1 MRLTSAACALACGVV
16 FAGVP
21 AAALAQE
28 PASWKDPL
36 TFHTFS
42 IAAVD
47 RATGEVGV
55 AVATHAACVG
65 NGVPWVRVGVGAVA
79 TQADTRTDYGPH
91 ILDRIQEGAT
101 PASALA
107 AELARDPGRDRRQIG
122 VIGAGGLSAQH
133 TGASTPAWS
142 GDMRGADFVVQ
153 GNTLASPEV
162 IKAMAANFEASGRSP
177 RHLADRLI
185 DAVAAADAAG
195 GDIRRGQ
202 MQSAAVI
209 VADPRPGHAR
219 REDKVSTFIN
229 VCEHADPIRE
239 LRRVYDSVSET
250 LGYRTLQQF
259 EGRDVWQLEIIL
271 QALGFLPGAEPGA
284 ATSAEPHRFTPR
296 LVAAIDQFRRAERLE
311 GAEAPP
317 GFVDRDLIERLWAAL
332 GRAGKAQAVRT
343 RLLETTTVTR

>member
-1 MRLTSAACALACGVV
+1 M
-16 FAGVP
+16 
-21 AAALAQE
+21 
-28 PASWKDPL
+28 
-36 TFHTFS
+36 
-42 IAAVD
+42 
-47 RATGEVGV
+47 GV

-91 ILDRIQEGAT
+91 ILDRIQDGAT

-122 VIGAGGLSAQH
+122 VIGVGGLSAQH
-133 TGASTPAWS
+133 TGAATPAWS
-142 GDMRGADFVVQ
+142 GDLRGADFVIQ
-153 GNTLASPEV
+153 GNTLAGPEV
-162 IKAMAANFEASGRSP
+162 VRAMAANFEASGGSL

-229 VCEHADPIRE
+229 VCENPDPIRE
-239 LRRVYDSVSET
+239 LRRVYDTVSET

-271 QALGFLPGAEPGA
+271 QALGFLPAAEPGA
-284 ATSAEPHRFTPR
+284 ATSTETHRLTPR
-296 LVAAIDQFRRAERLE
+296 LVAAVEQFRRAEHLE

-317 GFVDRDLIERLWAAL
+317 GFVDRDLVERLWAAL
-332 GRAGKAQAVRT
+332 GRVGKAQAVRAQ
-343 RLLETTTVTR
+343 LLEPTAVTR